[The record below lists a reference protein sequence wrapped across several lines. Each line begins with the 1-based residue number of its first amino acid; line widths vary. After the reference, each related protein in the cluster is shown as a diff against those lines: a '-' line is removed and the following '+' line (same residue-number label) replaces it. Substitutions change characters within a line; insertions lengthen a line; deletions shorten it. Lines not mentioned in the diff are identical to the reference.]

1 MKKILFLTALL
12 LAAMQATAASVDVAT
27 AHQAAMRYLQSAFP
41 NGRHAAPAAQDIKLV
56 RTELNAAD
64 ATQAV
69 YYIFNSRDSYV
80 IIAGDDRARQVLAH
94 GDSPLDINNIPCNM
108 KMWLESYKGQIEYLQ
123 AHPGLVVDN
132 SAPVRAAAGGY
143 DSVDP
148 LVKAM
153 WDQGDP
159 YNREC
164 PMAGNSLCI
173 TGCGATSLS
182 MIFHYWKYPT
192 EPTPEI
198 PAYTTESRQLQLD
211 ALPPTTFDW
220 DNMLDRY
227 YGGYSSQQATA
238 VAHLMRYVG
247 QSERMDY
254 APDGSGTGSYNIL
267 NTVRRFGYDQDAQ
280 LVTKDN
286 WWGGHNYSDEE
297 WGALIQDEL
306 FNRRPVL
313 MCAYTPT
320 WSGHAFVIDGY
331 DATDDTYHINW
342 GWSGSGDANFA
353 LNAFKGGGEV
363 FNVNQ
368 QLVIGIEPPAT
379 EPTIKA
385 WSSRVFTRAYVDSTD
400 VAAFTVKGALLTDKV
415 SLTLQ
420 DESGYFS
427 IDASSI
433 SLNELQQGKRINVTY
448 SPAQVGTHT
457 ATVVL
462 TSEGAEDK
470 VITLQGRCVLETYDP
485 VMIEAGNVT
494 ESSFDAQWRDAT
506 PGINVVS
513 YNLEIAPVPFHEMRL
528 HEAFDKTE
536 YTGISTS
543 DCSSKLDE
551 ITTLPGWTGS
561 KLYRSNNDLILGT
574 AKTKGWLQTPG
585 LDMYGN
591 NGLVTV
597 KVVAKGAGSDATTPF
612 KINCGDKDTT
622 LVLAGEAAEYIVMLP
637 CPSLNGV
644 TVRLSSTTGK
654 RVILSQVEVF
664 AGDDYSPVDL
674 SRATYIEGITGNSYT
689 MTHMQPGY
697 YGMRIQTLYTDGTL
711 SPWSNRT
718 RVFINWKHGDVNHDG
733 EVNIAD
739 ANEVADVI
747 FKGISSPNA
756 TAITD
761 VNGDGEINISDI
773 NFILDKIMSD

>member
-12 LAAMQATAASVDVAT
+12 LAAMQVTAASVDLAT
-27 AHQAAMRYLQSAFP
+27 AQQSAMRFLQSAAR
-41 NGRHAAPAAQDIKLV
+41 NGRHAAPSAGDIVLA
-56 RTELNAAD
+56 RAELNPND
-64 ATQAV
+64 ASKAV
-69 YYIFNSRDSYV
+69 YYIFNSNDSYV
-80 IIAGDDRARQVLAH
+80 IISGDDRAREVLAH
-94 GDSPLDINNIPCNM
+94 GNTPLDINNMPCNM
-108 KMWLESYKGQIEYLQ
+108 RLWLESYKGQIEYLQ
-123 AHPGLVVDN
+123 AHPGMVVEDKAQHR
-132 SAPVRAAAGGY
+132 APGLDY
-143 DSVDP
+143 YTVDP
-148 LVKAM
+148 LLTAK
-153 WDQGDP
+153 WDQGEP

-164 PMAGNSLCI
+164 PMSGNSLCI

-182 MIFHYWKYPT
+182 MIFYYWKFPT

-198 PAYTTESRQLQLD
+198 PAYTTESLHLQLD
-211 ALPPTTFDW
+211 ALPSTTFDW

-254 APDGSGTGSYNIL
+254 APDGSGTGSYNVL
-267 NTVRRFGYDQDAQ
+267 QTVRRFGYDQDAQ

-286 WWGGHNYSDEE
+286 WWGGQNYTDEE

-331 DATDDTYHINW
+331 DANDDTYHINW
-342 GWSGSGDANFA
+342 GWSGTGDANFA

-385 WSSRVFTRAYVDSTD
+385 WSARVFTQAYVDSTD
-400 VAAFTVKGALLTDKV
+400 VATFTVKGALLTDKV
-415 SLTLQ
+415 TLTLQ

-427 IDASSI
+427 ISANSV

-448 SPAQVGTHT
+448 SPTQVGTHT

-470 VITLQGRCVLETYDP
+470 TITLNGTCVLETYDP
-485 VMIEAGNVT
+485 VMMEADNVT
-494 ESSFDAQWRDAT
+494 ENSFNAQWKDAT
-506 PGINVVS
+506 PDINVVN
-513 YNLEIAPVPFHEMRL
+513 YNLEIAPVPFHELRL

-536 YTGISTS
+536 YSGISTS

-551 ITTLPGWTGS
+551 ITTVPGWTGS
-561 KLYRSNNDLILGT
+561 KLYRSNNDLVLGT
-574 AKTKGWLQTPG
+574 AKSKGWIQTPG

-597 KVVAKGAGSDATTPF
+597 KVVAKGSSSDTTTPF
-612 KINCGDKDTT
+612 KINCGDNDTT
-622 LVLAGEAAEYIVMLP
+622 ITLTGEAAEYTVMLP
-637 CPSLNGV
+637 CPAVNSASV
-644 TVRLSSTTGK
+644 KLSSLTGK
-654 RVILSQVEVF
+654 RVVLSQVEVL
-664 AGDDYSPVDL
+664 AGDDFSPVDL
-674 SRATYIEGITGNSYT
+674 SRANYINGITGNSYT
-689 MTHMQPGY
+689 LTNMQPGY

-711 SPWSNRT
+711 SPWSNRM

-733 EVNIAD
+733 EINIAD

-747 FKGISSPNA
+747 FKGIFSPNA

-773 NFILDKIMSD
+773 NFILDKIMGN